1 VSSDAEG
8 RFTVE
13 LEQQEGFEFL
23 VRFDFDDVPDL
34 LVDEPEPLG
43 HGRGPNPSRLL
54 AASVANCLSA
64 SLLFC
69 LQKSK
74 VEGARVRSSV
84 SGQLVRNERKR
95 LRMGD
100 LDVKIHVQGV
110 GAEDE
115 ARLERCLGLFEDYC
129 VVTASVKEGIAVN
142 VEVLRD

>member
-1 VSSDAEG
+1 MSSDAEG

-13 LEQQEGFEFL
+13 LEQQDGFEFL
-23 VRFDFDDVPDL
+23 VRFNLDDVPDL

-54 AASVANCLSA
+54 AASLANCLSA

-69 LQKSK
+69 LQKSR
-74 VEGARVRSSV
+74 VEGAKVRTTV
-84 SGQLVRNERKR
+84 SGQHVRNERKR
-95 LRMGD
+95 LRIGD

-110 GAEDE
+110 AAEDE
-115 ARLERCLGLFEDYC
+115 ARLERCLGLFEDFC

-142 VEVLRD
+142 VEVVRD

>member
-1 VSSDAEG
+1 MSSDAEG

-13 LEQQEGFEFL
+13 LEQQDGFEFL
-23 VRFDFDDVPDL
+23 VHFNLDDVPDL

-54 AASVANCLSA
+54 AASLANCLSA

-69 LQKSK
+69 LQKSR
-74 VEGARVRSSV
+74 VEGAKVRTTV
-84 SGQLVRNERKR
+84 SGQHVRNESKR
-95 LRMGD
+95 LRIGD

-110 GAEDE
+110 AAEDE
-115 ARLERCLGLFEDYC
+115 ARLERCLGLFEDFC

-142 VEVLRD
+142 VEVVRD

>member
-1 VSSDAEG
+1 MSSDAEG

-13 LEQQEGFEFL
+13 LEQQKGFEFL
-23 VRFDFDDVPDL
+23 VRFDLEDVPDL

-43 HGRGPNPSRLL
+43 HSRGPNPSRLL
-54 AASVANCLSA
+54 AASVVSCLSA

-69 LQKSK
+69 LQKSR
-74 VEGARVRSSV
+74 VEGVKLHSTV

-95 LRMGD
+95 LRVGD
-100 LDVKIHVQGV
+100 LDVKIQVQGV
-110 GAEDE
+110 GVEDE

-142 VEVLRD
+142 VEVVRD